1 MSTRAHKRWRL
12 VAALAGLVV
21 LFGIVPSAP
30 ALADP
35 VLPAPP
41 ATLSVSQRSTM
52 AILTWPA
59 VPGATGYA
67 VDYSTSAIF
76 ATSARVTATDS
87 VAIPTGLTPSTIYF
101 ARVAAWDPVS
111 NTVGDWGT
119 TITFTTADKEYPLAP
134 PLVSLASQTS
144 TSVTATWS
152 NVEAGARYQAAIGKS
167 ASALA
172 TPTEVKDLT
181 TTFDK
186 LATTTTYY
194 VSVRAVDAAGNALTA
209 WSTPTSLKTPE
220 SLPLSVGSFNIRN
233 ATIKDSHPWS
243 KRRTAV
249 AAAIASQKV
258 SVVGLQEA
266 TWTHVPGRKV
276 SQYGD
281 VINLLGKSWRSTTYV
296 GNAGPEGT
304 RIIYDSSQVK
314 LLREGYQK
322 LKGTYRRHN
331 WRYVTWAEFRQLST
345 GKRFFFVDT
354 HFLEKQNK
362 SEYNSRISSAKQLLS
377 VIDTYN
383 VDDLPVIIVGDFN
396 SHKFRK
402 PRNAPYDI
410 ITGAGYVDPLDNI
423 DGWRGGE
430 RGVAENRIDA
440 QYFTINEY
448 KRSAMRGNYA
458 TGVML
463 DQIFT
468 SKMRVS
474 EWQTVVNVNSS
485 GKFVGTIPSDH
496 NMIRATVYLP

>member
-1 MSTRAHKRWRL
+1 LTARANWRWRV
-12 VAALAGLVV
+12 VAALAGLAV
-21 LFGIVPSAP
+21 LFGVAPSAP
-30 ALADP
+30 AIADP

-41 ATLSVSQRSTM
+41 VTLSVSQRSTM

-59 VPGATGYA
+59 VPGAPGYA
-67 VDYSTSAIF
+67 LDYSTSLAF
-76 ATSARVTATDS
+76 DSAFRLTATDS
-87 VAIPTGLTPSTIYF
+87 VAIPTGLLPATTYY
-101 ARVAAWDPVS
+101 AHVAAWDPAS
-111 NTVGDWGT
+111 NTVGEWSSA
-119 TITFTTADKEYPLAP
+119 ISFTTADKEYPLAP
-134 PLVSLASQTS
+134 PLVSLESLTS

-152 NVEAGARYQAAIGKS
+152 KVQAGAHYEAAIGKS
-167 ASALA
+167 ADTLA
-172 TPTEVKDLT
+172 APTRVEDLT

-186 LATTTTYY
+186 LARTTTYY
-194 VSVRAVDAAGNALTA
+194 VSVRAVDASGSALTA
-209 WSTPTSLKTPE
+209 WSTPTSLKTPDA
-220 SLPLSVGSFNIRN
+220 LPLRVGSFNIRN

-243 KRRTAV
+243 QRRTAV
-249 AAAIASQKV
+249 ARTIAEQKV
-258 SVVGLQEA
+258 AVVGLQEA

-304 RIIYDSSQVK
+304 RIIFDSSQVK
-314 LLREGYQK
+314 LLRQGYQK

-362 SEYNSRISSAKQLLS
+362 SEYNSRVSSAKQLVS
-377 VIDTYN
+377 IIDRYN

-402 PRNAPYDI
+402 PENAPYDI
-410 ITGAGYVDPLDNI
+410 ITGAGYIDPLDNV
-423 DGWRGGE
+423 DGWRGGP
-430 RGVAENRIDA
+430 RGVAEERIDA
-440 QYFTINEY
+440 RYFTINEY
-448 KRSAMRGNYA
+448 KRTAMRGNYA

-468 SKMRVS
+468 TKMRVS
-474 EWQTVVNVNSS
+474 EWQTVVDVDSS